1 PWTRTS
7 SSSPSW
13 RPRCRSSGAADRTA
27 TRAAAGPG
35 AARPPARTGPR
46 AGVVAGDGPALPRG
60 RRRVRDPARPP
71 ENHPGRAR
79 RRGKSGPTSMG
90 QLPGERRTR
99 VLLVAVVVAYVGG
112 LAGLAAAG
120 LYSPV
125 FKTLVVPALLLVALL
140 SNRLVAFLEDWA
152 VFLGGLVLFDALR
165 AWVYATV
172 NALELPL
179 YLGYVVRLEEALFG
193 GATLPTRLQA
203 AWLGARPV
211 GVRERLLVLVH
222 ASHFVV
228 FLLFGLALW
237 LCRRP
242 AFARF
247 A

>member
-1 PWTRTS
+1 
-7 SSSPSW
+7 
-13 RPRCRSSGAADRTA
+13 
-27 TRAAAGPG
+27 
-35 AARPPARTGPR
+35 
-46 AGVVAGDGPALPRG
+46 
-60 RRRVRDPARPP
+60 
-71 ENHPGRAR
+71 
-79 RRGKSGPTSMG
+79 MG

-140 SNRLVAFLEDWA
+140 SNRLVAFLEDWV
-152 VFLGGLVLFDALR
+152 VFLAGLVLFDALR

-172 NALELPL
+172 NVLELPL
-179 YLGYVVRLEEALFG
+179 YLGYVVRLEQALFG

-203 AWLGARPV
+203 AWLAARPV
-211 GVRERLLVLVH
+211 GVQERLLVLVH
-222 ASHFVV
+222 ASHFVG
-228 FLLFGLALW
+228 FLLFGLVLW

-247 A
+247 AAALLLIMYLGLVGYLVVPTVPPWMAADLHVILPSGACSTTCTM